1 MQNTLKGLSFNILKN
16 TVMKDMPSKLKRH
29 LQRFLIDGDFKTEA
43 LPFLLTRINGYVLPG
58 YLLEEDL
65 QSFASFKT
73 LPNDVFVASYPKSGI
88 LWLLEIVHSITKSKD
103 AGKQDFP
110 PIFEVVDDEQ
120 LEALSSPRCM
130 LTNLPFALL
139 PQNNE
144 QNVKYIYIARN
155 PRDVAVS
162 QYHFF
167 QEMPTFVSQ
176 SSKNTYTWTE
186 FLEYFMKGEVPGG
199 LYFDH
204 VLEWWNHR
212 IHTNVLFVKYEDL
225 QKDLQGQVKI
235 IAEFLGFQLSDK
247 QAKTVAEKCTFQAMK
262 SNPNPAIHKMPKF
275 SKKGLRLRK
284 GIVGDW
290 KNHFSDPQL
299 EQFQQLYESRMN
311 GTGLDFEF
319 QM

>member
-1 MQNTLKGLSFNILKN
+1 VKNTLKGLSFNILKN

-29 LQRFLIDGDFKTEA
+29 LKQSLIDGGSKIEI
-43 LPFLLTRINGYVLPG
+43 LPFLLTKINGYVLPS
-58 YLLEEDL
+58 YILEEDL

-73 LPNDVFVASYPKSGI
+73 LPSDVFIASYPKSGI

-103 AGKQDFP
+103 TEKQDFP
-110 PIFEVVDDEQ
+110 PIFELADNEQ
-120 LEALSSPRCM
+120 LETLSSPRCM
-130 LTNLPFALL
+130 LTNLPFALV
-139 PQNNE
+139 PHHNE
-144 QNVKYIYIARN
+144 KNVKYIYIARN

-176 SSKNTYTWTE
+176 SSKNTYTWAE
-186 FLEYFMKGEVPGG
+186 FLAYFIKGEVPGG

-204 VLEWWNHR
+204 VLEWWNHKED
-212 IHTNVLFVKYEDL
+212 TNVLFVKYEDM

-235 IAEFLGFQLSDK
+235 IAEFLGFQLSE
-247 QAKTVAEKCTFQAMK
+247 QQIKTVAEKCTFPAMK
-262 SNPNPAIHKMPKF
+262 LNPNPAIHKIPEF

-290 KNHFSDPQL
+290 KNYFSEQQL
-299 EQFQQLYESRMN
+299 EQFQQLYESCMN
-311 GTGLDFEF
+311 GTDLDFEF